1 MHSLSHTNCNYAL
14 LSLLLWYDQFQWCFT
29 HITGWRH
36 QMKTFSALLV
46 LCAEN
51 SPVTGEFPSQ
61 GWVNNRD
68 VGDLGA
74 IVLIMASPYWFRV
87 YLSRCQ
93 SSDGREIWVN
103 LPALYGFGFS
113 QWETTLQ
120 NDPQT
125 PISNHNRSQQSAS
138 HVHNSWERYIL
149 IFDTR
154 HGEWCHS
161 CSAVTVTSFRIHL
174 WWLDF
179 PASRLP

>member
-29 HITGWRH
+29 HITWWRH

-103 LPALYGFGFS
+103 LPALYLCPSWYIICWFRTYANFLINGFFRNTFNLLV
-113 QWETTLQ
+113 TTYVYRQIVMDL
-120 NDPQT
+120 DDKSDGDWFYFHWK
-125 PISNHNRSQQSAS
+125 IGIIFYSAGTQDI
-138 HVHNSWERYIL
+138 WPRE
-149 IFDTR
+149 D
-154 HGEWCHS
+154 G
-161 CSAVTVTSFRIHL
+161 
-174 WWLDF
+174 
-179 PASRLP
+179 